1 MTIGID
7 LVDIVRMQR
16 ALQNTPALLQR
27 LFHVDEQKLST
38 ESLAARFAAKEALAK
53 AIGNPSMLSWNEI
66 SIVNEESGK
75 PIMKLHGKTEQ
86 NLKAL
91 GINRIELSL
100 THDGGMAGA
109 VVMIYA

>member
-7 LVDIVRMQR
+7 LVEISRMR
-16 ALQNTPALLQR
+16 GALQKTPALLQR

-53 AIGNPSMLSWNEI
+53 AIGDPSLLSWNEI
-66 SIVNEESGK
+66 SVINEKSGK
-75 PIMKLHGKTEQ
+75 PVMKFHGKTEQ

-109 VVMIYA
+109 VVMIFA